1 VIVALIC
8 SLLALTLYIL
18 LFVAPTYWSVHGGS
32 SQNTPKATDW
42 SKEQAPNYYQVVGP
56 AAQEFSLQEAGT
68 TYGTLDVY
76 GRATY
81 AEGCVSAEMMKEGIE
96 RPRGNM
102 SHTNPTGWGSNEQ
115 VSMTLPS
122 GDSYHGYF
130 WNRSH
135 LLAKSLGGDD
145 DLHNLVTGTRM
156 QNVGGNDGNG
166 GMAYCETTCRDW
178 LESHP
183 NGLVHYRAEASYEGD
198 ELVPR
203 SVFVDMLSSDGAIDQ
218 HVEVFNAAEGFAIDY
233 ANGTFA
239 SHDGL

>member
-1 VIVALIC
+1 MA
-8 SLLALTLYIL
+8 
-18 LFVAPTYWSVHGGS
+18 
-32 SQNTPKATDW
+32 KATEW
-42 SKEQAPNYYQVVGP
+42 SKERAPNYYQVLGP
-56 AAQEFSLQEAGT
+56 ATQEFSLEESGT
-68 TYGTLDVY
+68 AYGTLDAY

-81 AEGCVSAEMMKEGIE
+81 AEGNVSAEMMRDGID
-96 RPRGNM
+96 RPRENM

-115 VSMTLPS
+115 VSMLEPS
-122 GDSYHGYF
+122 GDTYHGYF

-145 DLHNLVTGTRM
+145 ELHNLVTGTRM

-183 NGLVHYRAEASYEGD
+183 DGLIHYRAEASYVDG

-203 SVFVDMLSSDGAIDQ
+203 SVFVDMLSSDGTIDQ

-233 ANGTFA
+233 SNGTFA
-239 SHDGL
+239 SDCGR